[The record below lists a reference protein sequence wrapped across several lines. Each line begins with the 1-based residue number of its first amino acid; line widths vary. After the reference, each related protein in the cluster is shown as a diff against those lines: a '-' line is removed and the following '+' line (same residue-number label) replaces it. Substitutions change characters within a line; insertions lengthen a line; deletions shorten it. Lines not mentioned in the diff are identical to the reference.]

1 MSSDEKDIKCE
12 TDKEMVT
19 RNEHCEM
26 IYNDLVKTANLPF
39 FQDPQNKTAI
49 MNQLKEQME
58 YIYARRYGKK
68 RIG

>member
-1 MSSDEKDIKCE
+1 MSDEKDMKCDE
-12 TDKEMVT
+12 RVT

-26 IYNDLVKTANLPF
+26 IYNDLVKTTNLPF
-39 FQDPQNKTAI
+39 FQDPQNKQTI
-49 MNQLKEQME
+49 MSQLKEQMD

>member
-1 MSSDEKDIKCE
+1 MSDEKDIKSGA
-12 TDKEMVT
+12 DKEIVT

-26 IYNDLVKTANLPF
+26 IYHDLVKTSNLPF
-39 FQDPQNKTAI
+39 FQDPQNKPTI
-49 MNQLKEQME
+49 MTQLKEQME